1 MVGAV
6 AKGVFQCRHC
16 ADDLGMEV
24 VGLDDYSSGTTNV
37 PFLSDIR
44 IVKGDLS
51 NSTFLAG
58 LFAKHHFD
66 IVYHTSQLGGS
77 SLSHHQPSR
86 IYETNL
92 VRSDILHD
100 CCHVLVDR
108 ISHT

>member
-1 MVGAV
+1 
-6 AKGVFQCRHC
+6 
-16 ADDLGMEV
+16 MEV

-51 NSTFLAG
+51 NSTFLSA

-66 IVYHTSQLGGS
+66 IVYHTSQAGGS

-92 VRSDILHD
+92 VRSHKKFAVLK
-100 CCHVLVDR
+100 HVLCAR
-108 ISHT
+108 YSHA